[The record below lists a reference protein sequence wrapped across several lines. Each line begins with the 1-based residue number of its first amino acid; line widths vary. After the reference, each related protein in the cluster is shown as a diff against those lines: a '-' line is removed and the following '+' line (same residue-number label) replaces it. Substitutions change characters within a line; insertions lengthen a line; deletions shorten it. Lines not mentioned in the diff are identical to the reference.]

1 MGNPL
6 PHGSLNGYHWTPLSL
21 SRKMGA
27 MTTKQSLEWR
37 YATKKFDTEKEL
49 PVTDLD
55 YILECGNLAAT
66 SFGLQPFGI
75 VAVTD
80 EAKKAELMAAAY
92 GQEHVGNN
100 GALLVLCARTDVD
113 EAFITEFTTRMEQ
126 VRGLEAG
133 SVDGYKDMMVG
144 TLTSKTAEEV
154 LTWSQKQ
161 AYIVLGT
168 LMVAAAEKMVDGC
181 PLEGFDPAAFN
192 EILGLSEHNLH
203 ATNLLAL
210 GYRSAE
216 DTTQH
221 YAKVRKDLED
231 VVVRI

>member
-1 MGNPL
+1 
-6 PHGSLNGYHWTPLSL
+6 
-21 SRKMGA
+21 
-27 MTTKQSLEWR
+27 MTTKESLEWR
-37 YATKKFDTEKEL
+37 YATKKFDTSKNLE
-49 PVTDLD
+49 TSDLE

-113 EAFITEFTTRMEQ
+113 AAFIAEYTSRIEQ

-133 SVDGYKDMMVG
+133 AVDGYKDMMVG
-144 TLTSKTAEEV
+144 ALTSKTADEV
-154 LTWSQKQ
+154 LTWAQKQ

-168 LMVAAAEKMVDGC
+168 MMVAAGEKMVDGC
-181 PLEGFDPAAFN
+181 PMEGFDPAAFN
-192 EILGLSEHNLH
+192 EILGLDAYNLH

-216 DTTQH
+216 DETQH
-221 YAKVRKDLED
+221 YAKVRKDLAD